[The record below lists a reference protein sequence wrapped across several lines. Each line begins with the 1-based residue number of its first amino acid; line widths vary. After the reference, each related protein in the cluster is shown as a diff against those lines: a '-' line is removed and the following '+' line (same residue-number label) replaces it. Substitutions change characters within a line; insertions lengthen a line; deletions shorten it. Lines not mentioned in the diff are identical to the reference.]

1 MKNFYKKFQNKFT
14 KIKIDSKCLIPFLLL
29 KANHQR
35 FLLQTEE
42 NNNLLNNNLKN
53 KIEEVEA
60 KDLIR
65 GEYENKIR
73 AFSSIEKKFYLFSKK
88 GEDGVRAMDSV
99 NFFESLIPFPYS
111 KVSSHD
117 EVKF

>member
-1 MKNFYKKFQNKFT
+1 MKNFFKKFHYKLS

-29 KANHQR
+29 KAHHQR
-35 FLLQTEE
+35 LFLRTEE
-42 NNNLLNNNLKN
+42 NHDLQNKNLKN
-53 KIEEVEA
+53 KIEEVET